1 MNSGFSRRRGVVL
14 ATLAVTS
21 LGMGFACAPATFA
34 ADSDIV
40 INEVTTQGRDA
51 IELAN
56 KGAQDIDIAGWTI
69 FDSDDGKG
77 NKPIVF
83 PAGTIIPAGGYFVFY
98 PDSKEGGIAPDG
110 SAGFGLDGNDSLEL
124 KNASGKRIDFQS
136 WTSDPVYGKVDT
148 SWSRIPDM
156 TGEMVAAPR
165 TTLGGSNYGELK
177 NGTKVAADSVV
188 KINEVNSQGKPQDW
202 VELINTS
209 DKAVDISGWRVLDND
224 DTSEVIEFPAGTTIE
239 PGDIFTFET
248 QGTNVPGG
256 GKGFGLGKGDSVRLF
271 NSNGLLVDITSWP
284 AGTHADPWGR
294 NPDGTGE
301 FGTLTKSSR
310 GEYNVAKPNTSGPAT
325 TQPSSKSGNVVINEV
340 ATKDVIDD
348 WVELYN
354 MGDTPV
360 DISGWKL
367 TDSDGLS
374 KHQVVIPKGTTLQ
387 PGEFKQFYVDALA
400 VDGGKGFGLG
410 AADEVHLFDAK
421 GNEVDHTDW
430 KSHQIQS
437 LGRIPDGTG
446 EFRGTGKPT
455 PGGPNI
461 EKVVWAEKEWPFDP
475 QEIVDLDLG
484 ADFRAE
490 DTSGIDFDEDGNAWV
505 VNNTTGTLYKLVYD
519 DASRT
524 YSVDGKWQLRYK
536 DGNGAPDAEG
546 VTVGTD
552 GALYVATERDGDKPK
567 VSRPSVLRYDRP
579 TKSSGDI
586 KATHEWNLASAF
598 TQLIGYNGGLEA
610 ISYIPE
616 LDAYAVGVE
625 TTGEV
630 LFVKLNSDESF
641 VEVHDR
647 YKAPFEQV
655 MALDYN
661 NESKELRVVCDEKCE
676 GASIALKYDG
686 SKFVEVSGAEKR
698 PQGMKQNFA
707 NEGFASYTKLGEC
720 SDAGK
725 QTAAT
730 RFLWSDDG
738 FSDGKTSMRAA
749 SFETTQ
755 TCKPPATVPATTT
768 SGSTI
773 ATAPA
778 TTVVVPAT
786 TVTTTPTVTV
796 TDPAKTLTITT
807 TPTTFTTT
815 PTVTATQTTVPTTTA
830 AAVTEVATETAKAV
844 TTTPTV
850 TATQT
855 TVPTET
861 ADPSTVTEKATA
873 KTVTVVPTVTETAT
887 TIPTHTAA
895 PVTVTET
902 VTAQPV
908 TKTAEPVTETATV
921 TEKVTTTPTVTEKVT
936 TAPTHTAAPVTV
948 TETMTALP
956 VTKTAE
962 PVTETATVT
971 EKVTT
976 TPTVTEKVT
985 TTPTHT
991 AAPVTVTETMTAQPV
1006 TQTAK
1011 PVTETVAGGT
1021 ETVTTTPT
1029 LTTVGKPVTETATA
1043 PAVINTVTPKSTT
1056 ERVAPALTGIVAGE
1070 TRVIYRV
1077 PAAEGAV
1084 IEVKDLPAGLQFDA
1098 EKHLIAGK
1106 VEKPGVY
1113 EATIVT
1119 TLDGATTVEQLKIV
1133 AAPST
1138 GSNNAAPGA
1147 TTTVTTAASPA
1158 TVTSVTTVPQAAGS
1172 SLDGKCVA
1180 AIAGWLIPLAALVPL
1195 GLATQIELPL
1205 PPELTEAIRPL
1216 QEQAAQLLPQVDP
1229 QVQMATGGLA
1239 AAALGIVAIASILNA
1254 CTGGEGS
1261 SVGSSK

>member
-177 NGTKVAADSVV
+177 KGTKVAADSVV

-224 DTSEVIEFPAGTTIE
+224 DTSEVIEFPAGATIE
-239 PGDIFTFET
+239 PGGIFTFET

-301 FGTLTKSSR
+301 FGKLTKSSR

-546 VTVGTD
+546 VTVGPD

-725 QTAAT
+725 QTVAT

-755 TCKPPATVPATTT
+755 TCKPPTTVPATTT

-830 AAVTEVATETAKAV
+830 AAKTEVATETAKAV

-850 TATQT
+850 TTTQT

-861 ADPSTVTEKATA
+861 ADPSTVTETATA

-921 TEKVTTTPTVTEKVT
+921 TEKFTTTPTVTEKV
-936 TAPTHTAAPVTV
+936 P
-948 TETMTALP
+948 
-956 VTKTAE
+956 
-962 PVTETATVT
+962 
-971 EKVTT
+971 
-976 TPTVTEKVT
+976 

-1029 LTTVGKPVTETATA
+1029 LTTVGKPVTETSTA

>member
-14 ATLAVTS
+14 VTLAVTS

-177 NGTKVAADSVV
+177 KGTKVAADSVV

-224 DTSEVIEFPAGTTIE
+224 DTSEVIEFPAGATIE
-239 PGDIFTFET
+239 PGGIFTFET

-301 FGTLTKSSR
+301 FGKLTKSSR

-546 VTVGTD
+546 VTVGPD

-725 QTAAT
+725 QTVAT

-755 TCKPPATVPATTT
+755 TCKPPTTVPATTT

-830 AAVTEVATETAKAV
+830 AAKTEVATETAKAV
-844 TTTPTV
+844 MITPTV
-850 TATQT
+850 TTTQT

-861 ADPSTVTEKATA
+861 ADPSTVTETATA

-921 TEKVTTTPTVTEKVT
+921 TEKFTTTPTVTEKV
-936 TAPTHTAAPVTV
+936 P
-948 TETMTALP
+948 
-956 VTKTAE
+956 
-962 PVTETATVT
+962 
-971 EKVTT
+971 
-976 TPTVTEKVT
+976 

-1029 LTTVGKPVTETATA
+1029 LTTVGKPVTETSTA

>member
-177 NGTKVAADSVV
+177 KGTKVAADSVV

-224 DTSEVIEFPAGTTIE
+224 DTSEVIEFPAGATIE
-239 PGDIFTFET
+239 PGGIFTFET

-301 FGTLTKSSR
+301 FGKLTKSSR

-546 VTVGTD
+546 VTVGPD

-725 QTAAT
+725 QTVAT

-755 TCKPPATVPATTT
+755 TCKPPTTVPATTT

-830 AAVTEVATETAKAV
+830 AAKTEVATETAKAV
-844 TTTPTV
+844 MITPTV
-850 TATQT
+850 TTTQT

-861 ADPSTVTEKATA
+861 ADPSTVTETATA

-921 TEKVTTTPTVTEKVT
+921 TEKFTTTPTVTEKV
-936 TAPTHTAAPVTV
+936 P
-948 TETMTALP
+948 
-956 VTKTAE
+956 
-962 PVTETATVT
+962 
-971 EKVTT
+971 
-976 TPTVTEKVT
+976 

-991 AAPVTVTETMTAQPV
+991 AAPVTVTETVTAQPV

-1029 LTTVGKPVTETATA
+1029 LTTVGKPVTETSTA

>member
-948 TETMTALP
+948 TETMTA
-956 VTKTAE
+956 
-962 PVTETATVT
+962 
-971 EKVTT
+971 
-976 TPTVTEKVT
+976 
-985 TTPTHT
+985 
-991 AAPVTVTETMTAQPV
+991 QPV